1 MEKDFYNNYTYEP
14 SNVNGWDKLSDLFLG
29 TNIEQ
34 TKNQNNLNWQLL
46 KEQNKFNEYMTN
58 TAYQRAMKDM
68 EKAGINPMLVA
79 NLGGASSP
87 TMSQPIQQSPITQGQ
102 IGNKILDEIKRERRE
117 KSELLLKLASVLL

>member
-14 SNVNGWDKLSDLFLG
+14 SSVNGWDKLSDIFLG

-34 TKNQNNLNWQLL
+34 TKNQNSLNWELL
-46 KEQNKFNEYMTN
+46 KEQNRFNEYMSN

-87 TMSQPIQQSPITQGQ
+87 TMSQPTQQAPITQGQ
-102 IGNKILDEIKRERRE
+102 VGNKILEAIKKERRE
-117 KSELLLKLASVLL
+117 KSELLVKLASVLL

>member
-1 MEKDFYNNYTYEP
+1 MANDFYNGYNYEP
-14 SNVNGWDKLSDLFLG
+14 SSVSGWDKLSDIFLG

-34 TKNQNNLNWQLL
+34 TKNQNSLNWELL
-46 KEQNKFNEYMTN
+46 KEQNKFNEYMSN

-87 TMSQPIQQSPITQGQ
+87 TMSQPIQQAPSTQGQ
-102 IGNKILDEIKRERRE
+102 IGNKILEAIKKERRE
-117 KSELLLKLASVLL
+117 KSELLVKLASVLL